1 MTGRGPCAAQAGME
15 PVLEQAL
22 AWLAR
27 SVGYDAA
34 RALAYDPAA
43 MIAVSFVANDRLDW
57 DAAVSACWNKQAEAD
72 ASHFRAL
79 ARSKSHVELVT
90 AEPRQGR
97 QNPYWQNLLLP
108 GFWRHE
114 MRAAV
119 VDDHGYCWGSITAFR
134 NGQRPFRERDAA
146 TLGRK
151 LHQIAAQLSRAMVDG
166 PVASLTANAA
176 SLWLSDDGEL
186 LSTTPTGRDWLARLQ
201 TPEMPQRAQA
211 VLAAITARVTAA
223 AARSGQAGSPRP
235 VSVRL
240 RGGQGQWIVL
250 HGERV
255 IALPGVAHGISVVI
269 GPAGTACVLP
279 LLAAAYRLTGRER
292 EVVSGVL
299 AGLSTRQ
306 ISARLHITTYT
317 VQDHLKAIFT
327 KLGVTSRG
335 DLAHHLAFQFN

>member
-1 MTGRGPCAAQAGME
+1 MTGRGPCTAQAGME

-43 MIAVSFVANDRLDW
+43 MIAVSFVPNDRLDW

-79 ARSKSHVELVT
+79 ARSKSHVESVT

-119 VDDHGYCWGSITAFR
+119 VDGHGYCWGSITAFR
-134 NGQRPFRERDAA
+134 NGQRPFRERDVA
-146 TLGRK
+146 TLGRE

-166 PVASLTANAA
+166 PVASLPANAA

-186 LSTTPTGRDWLARLQ
+186 LFATPTGRDWLGGLQ

-211 VLAAITARVTAA
+211 ILAALTARVTADA
-223 AARSGQAGSPRP
+223 HRSRHTAPPRP

-240 RGGQGQWIVL
+240 RGGQGQWAVL

-255 IALPGVAHGISVVI
+255 IAPPGVAHGIS
-269 GPAGTACVLP
+269 
-279 LLAAAYRLTGRER
+279 
-292 EVVSGVL
+292 
-299 AGLSTRQ
+299 
-306 ISARLHITTYT
+306 
-317 VQDHLKAIFT
+317 
-327 KLGVTSRG
+327 
-335 DLAHHLAFQFN
+335 

>member
-114 MRAAV
+114 MRAAA
-119 VDDHGYCWGSITAFR
+119 VDGHGYCWGSITAFR

-146 TLGRK
+146 TLGRE

-166 PVASLTANAA
+166 PVASLPANAA

-211 VLAAITARVTAA
+211 ILAALTARVTAA

-306 ISARLHITTYT
+306 ISARLHITSYT

-335 DLAHHLAFQFN
+335 ELAHHLVFQFN